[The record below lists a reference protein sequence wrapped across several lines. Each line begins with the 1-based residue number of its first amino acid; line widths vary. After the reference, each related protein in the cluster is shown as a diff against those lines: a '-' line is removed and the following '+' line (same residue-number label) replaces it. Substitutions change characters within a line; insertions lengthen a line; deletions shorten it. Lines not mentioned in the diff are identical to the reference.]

1 MKRKK
6 VRSLVLTAL
15 LLLTLLAGCGDSG
28 NPRPTETTAPPAP
41 STSPVILPETE
52 PPTEPV
58 AVDETLLQWEAAWKS
73 TKLGQTLTVTLEQD
87 GETKTY
93 SRELTY
99 IGYDLNQLEFYFW
112 HGAAEEDYRAAVPQE
127 EYGVSYT
134 ISVSCGEKSAPWTL
148 TVASGS
154 NYAKLT
160 WENGTYYLGGAAEY
174 LYGSGPTVSKNLRG
188 VFDELEIGALKESC
202 DLDDTGKYLIPDT
215 GQDVEDAALEGY
227 RVSQERM
234 LQATPGSRCRYS
246 FLQCSVKY
254 YPEETEYFRESGKIS
269 ENTWAFVGESIV
281 VPDNEIAYY
290 YTWAGNTREY
300 DGDDP
305 DVPGGAL
312 IYHRTIYA
320 TWAEDGWHIDVG
332 GSGW

>member
-1 MKRKK
+1 MRKR
-6 VRSLVLTAL
+6 VCGLLAGILVLA
-15 LLLTLLAGCGDSG
+15 LLAGCGDSG

-58 AVDETLLQWEAAWKS
+58 PVDETLLQWEAAWKG

-99 IGYDLNQLEFYFW
+99 IGYDLNQLESYFW

-160 WENGTYYLGGAAEY
+160 WEDGTFYLGGAAEF

-202 DLDDTGKYLIPDT
+202 DLDEERKYLIPDT